1 MKLFWVYS
9 KLIITIISQVFIV
22 RLSLDFLGDKE
33 YGVWIYYL
41 SLIGLFSF
49 INQSMSKSYETKLSQ
64 SKDYFGSILF
74 RTFWISISVCILEI
88 IILSFLNFSS
98 IEFNTFLILIL
109 YQFFSFIIVPFRSFN
124 VASTNLSFI
133 TISFI
138 FEQLVRVLILYFFID
153 NYFNNSIDLA
163 YLYLYTTLLALFWEI
178 LIHFCKYGKIVKK
191 TDSIIKYNYI
201 FNNSIGG
208 INYALYQH
216 GVNIVLFSAF
226 SPSLIAV
233 KGVLDRFQLAI
244 EQFIGTLQPI
254 LTPKLSSL
262 NKEGLNNNFLMS
274 MKLLFLVSLFATVPL
289 FGNTDYI
296 FQIWLKNSPE
306 KINYLSNFV
315 LFFVIIN
322 SVEYPISQIV
332 RASKFLFKYQIL
344 VSLVTI
350 LIVPVIFTFYKS
362 GLLVDFSQVYYVII
376 TIYLIAYIVRFY
388 IIKKYK
394 IVDYTTI
401 KKVCLF
407 LLVHSI
413 LVCIILNINFGESF
427 FKIAIYRFLVLIMI
441 LLINLTNNEFRK
453 FLSGII

>member
-22 RLSLDFLGDKE
+22 RLSLNFLGDKE

-74 RTFWISISVCILEI
+74 RTFWISTSVCVLEI

-98 IEFNTFLILIL
+98 NEFNTFLILIL
-109 YQFFSFIIVPFRSFN
+109 FQFFSFVIVPFRSFN

-138 FEQLVRVLILYFFID
+138 FEQLVRVLILYFFSD

-163 YLYLYTTLLALFWEI
+163 YLYLSTTLLALFWEI
-178 LIHFCKYGKIVKK
+178 LIHFYKYGKIVKK

-233 KGVLDRFQLAI
+233 KGILDRFQLAI

-262 NKEGLNNNFLMS
+262 NKIDVNHNFLMS
-274 MKLLFLVSLFATVPL
+274 TKLLFLVSLFVTLPFV
-289 FGNTDYI
+289 GNTDYL
-296 FQIWLKNSPE
+296 FQMWLKNPPE
-306 KINYLSNFV
+306 NINYLSNFV
-315 LFFVIIN
+315 LFFVVIN
-322 SVEYPISQIV
+322 SIEYPISQIV

-344 VSLVTI
+344 VSFVTI
-350 LIVPVIFTFYKS
+350 LIVPTIFILHKLE
-362 GLLVDFSQVYYVII
+362 LLVDFSQVYYVII
-376 TIYLIAYIVRFY
+376 SAYLLAYIVRFY
-388 IIKKYK
+388 ILRKYK
-394 IVDYTTI
+394 IVYYKTI
-401 KKVCLF
+401 KKVFWF
-407 LLVHSI
+407 LLIHSV
-413 LVCIILNINFGESF
+413 LVCIILSINFGESF
-427 FKIAIYRFLVLIMI
+427 FKIAFCRSLILIII
-441 LLINLTNNEFRK
+441 LLINITNNEFRR